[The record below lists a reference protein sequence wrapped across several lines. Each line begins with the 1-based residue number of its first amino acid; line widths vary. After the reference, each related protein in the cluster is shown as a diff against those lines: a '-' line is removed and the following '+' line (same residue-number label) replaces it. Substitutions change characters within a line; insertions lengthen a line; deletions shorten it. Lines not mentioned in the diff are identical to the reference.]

1 MKNAEMKNNATE
13 NKDLAPDM
21 EARIR
26 ELEEA
31 VKRARSHKESCDCKD
46 CDTKRDFGL
55 SRLKGFG
62 KKLGGLFISTEPL
75 KAEKISEAEAEE
87 IETEKTEDEVKK
99 ADAKKA
105 EAEDEAEIEAEKSD
119 AKKAEAEADAD
130 AKKSDAK
137 KAEAEAEKNEAKT
150 TKIGVGGGFKKPKK
164 ESEYVQLFYTNS
176 GKLLSANDIERIKN
190 LPVSKNPISINEV
203 EKFTVQLEG
212 GLSCGIKKVPKK
224 SESRAFLH
232 VMSRTLI
239 SKADA
244 ELYKS
249 YCLSDANDDPIAKV
263 LKISACLVDEYG
275 LEKAVDIDNF

>member
-1 MKNAEMKNNATE
+1 MKNTDEMKNNATE

-46 CDTKRDFGL
+46 CETTKGLGL

-62 KKLGGLFISTEPL
+62 KKVVGFFVSTEPL
-75 KAEKISEAEAEE
+75 EAEHVSEAEAEE
-87 IETEKTEDEVKK
+87 IEDEAEKVEDEKADADAEK

-105 EAEDEAEIEAEKSD
+105 D
-119 AKKAEAEADAD
+119 ADAD
-130 AKKSDAK
+130 AKKTESEAEDEADTK
-137 KAEAEAEKNEAKT
+137 KADADAEKTEAKT

>member
-1 MKNAEMKNNATE
+1 MKNTDEMKNNATE

-46 CDTKRDFGL
+46 CETTKGLGL

-62 KKLGGLFISTEPL
+62 KKVVGFFVSTEPL
-75 KAEKISEAEAEE
+75 EAEHVSEAEAEE
-87 IETEKTEDEVKK
+87 IEAEDEAKK
-99 ADAKKA
+99 ADAEAKKA
-105 EAEDEAEIEAEKSD
+105 DADAEKSD
-119 AKKAEAEADAD
+119 AKKTEAEDKAEDETEDDAKKADAD
-130 AKKSDAK
+130 AE
-137 KAEAEAEKNEAKT
+137 KADAKT